1 MKTFH
6 SAYAPLHLRRGQLAL
21 PVKFSPLRE
30 SGLCNFFILNRDVSC
45 KVYLREN
52 PHFLSKIS
60 LKNLSP
66 VSVCTP
72 PRQAVSL
79 PRVVTNYP
87 SAAAQIAM
95 MGQAKEVDFQKNC
108 FYHTNL
114 GLGYF
119 KANMFLPPPKYYAFE
134 KKIRDFQ

>member
-1 MKTFH
+1 MFQRKP
-6 SAYAPLHLRRGQLAL
+6 S
-21 PVKFSPLRE
+21 
-30 SGLCNFFILNRDVSC
+30 
-45 KVYLREN
+45 
-52 PHFLSKIS
+52 IS

-87 SAAAQIAM
+87 SAVAQIAM
-95 MGQAKEVDFQKNC
+95 AGQAKGVDFQKNC

-114 GLGYF
+114 ISELFQNHLRY
-119 KANMFLPPPKYYAFE
+119 AQIDYLIILEYYAFGLQQASLSLNPAE
-134 KKIRDFQ
+134 RV